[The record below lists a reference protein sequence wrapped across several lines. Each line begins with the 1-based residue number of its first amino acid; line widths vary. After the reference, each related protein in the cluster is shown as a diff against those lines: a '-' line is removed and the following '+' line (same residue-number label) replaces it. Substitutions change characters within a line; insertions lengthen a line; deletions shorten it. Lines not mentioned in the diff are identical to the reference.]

1 MEEKMTLPKQLEEA
15 AARLEEATWRIDQA
29 RNKPLSLESLHEWL
43 NALTDFSF
51 AQSEIHQL
59 NNESIHEKLHELAG
73 QVHLKFRST
82 GT

>member
-1 MEEKMTLPKQLEEA
+1 MALPKQLEEA

-29 RNKPLSLESLHEWL
+29 RDKPLSLESLQEWL
-43 NALTDFSF
+43 NALTDFAL

>member
-1 MEEKMTLPKQLEEA
+1 MALPKQLEAA

-43 NALTDFSF
+43 NALTDFSL

>member
-1 MEEKMTLPKQLEEA
+1 MALPKQLEKA

-43 NALTDFSF
+43 NALTDFSL

-73 QVHLKFRST
+73 RVHLKFRST

>member
-1 MEEKMTLPKQLEEA
+1 MALPKQLEEA
-15 AARLEEATWRIDQA
+15 TARLEEATWRIDQA
-29 RNKPLSLESLHEWL
+29 RNKPLSQESLQEWL
-43 NALTDFSF
+43 NALTDFSL

-82 GT
+82 GPQK

>member
-1 MEEKMTLPKQLEEA
+1 MALPKQLEEA
-15 AARLEEATWRIDQA
+15 ATRLEEATWRIDQA
-29 RNKPLSLESLHEWL
+29 RNKPLSLESLQEWL
-43 NALTDFSF
+43 KALTDFSL

>member
-1 MEEKMTLPKQLEEA
+1 MALPKRLEEA
-15 AARLEEATWRIDQA
+15 ATRLEAATWRIDQA
-29 RNKPLSLESLHEWL
+29 RNKPLSLESLQEWL
-43 NALTDFSF
+43 SALTDFAL

-73 QVHLKFRST
+73 QVHVKFRST

>member
-1 MEEKMTLPKQLEEA
+1 MALPKQLEEA

-29 RNKPLSLESLHEWL
+29 RNKPSSLESLQEWL
-43 NALTDFSF
+43 NALTDFSL

-59 NNESIHEKLHELAG
+59 NNESIQEKLHELAG